1 MTRRRD
7 REHPLQAEVPFHLG
21 IQERQ
26 DETAGSGVHVDRNFE
41 AGLLIVSIERLVER
55 LDIVVQTRP
64 GNALNRYDTD
74 RVLVAHGER
83 LLGIERRVLQR
94 QRHGAQFD
102 LPKLAELL
110 PHHLETG
117 AHHQIRFVERF
128 ARSLATLAPAQ
139 PRGHTAQHT
148 CLRRADTE
156 GACLPLRLLRSIP
169 KIGDHV
175 DTASIH
181 NGNAGILRFV
191 DIVYTDCFIH
201 KSGSVFVHVGSHER
215 RQIQPGLS
223 LGISFI
229 FDDLIC
235 NFRAHHSLG
244 ITSVGAGSSTSF
256 DPKTVVSSSS
266 LFRFWFIRYNYFG
279 S

>member
-7 REHPLQAEVPFHLG
+7 REYPLQAEVPFHLG

-41 AGLLIVSIERLVER
+41 AGLLVISIERLVER

-64 GNALNRYDTD
+64 GNTLNRDDTD

-83 LLGIERRVLQR
+83 LLKVERRVLQR

-117 AHHQIRFVERF
+117 AHHQIRFVERL

-139 PRGHTAQHT
+139 PRSHTAQHT
-148 CLRRADTE
+148 GLRRADTE

-169 KIGDHV
+169 KISDHV

-223 LGISFI
+223 LGVSFV

-244 ITSVGAGSSTSF
+244 DHIGGSRLEHFFRSENCRQQFIIVSF
-256 DPKTVVSSSS
+256 LVHT
-266 LFRFWFIRYNYFG
+266 L
-279 S
+279 